1 MLGYLAL
8 FASLASATTLY
19 ATHYS
24 GSVYTLNLS
33 QRNGNYK
40 LSLAAANITCGGMPS
55 WLTLDCSSSAP
66 YCTGRT
72 LYCSD
77 ETGDATTNGTLTS
90 YAVGRDG
97 SLTQLAKVVDVGGG
111 VHSVVYEG
119 DDGAKYL
126 AVAHYTGS
134 AVSTFAL
141 PIQPGDEPLQI
152 LRYQTPP
159 GPLPQQDSSHPHEI
173 ILDPTGSFI
182 LVPDLGADV
191 VRVYAIDKQSGQ
203 LNTCPS
209 LSYTPGSGPRHG
221 LFWSSRHSHR
231 DDPRILNNAGK
242 EAPVTMLYT
251 VSELSRHF
259 HAFAVSYL
267 PSGCLGFRETQ
278 DFVPYPGGEI
288 PQGASLAELQQAGS
302 NLYASIRSDHA
313 FSGNDSLA
321 TLSRSKNGTVTF
333 QELTSA
339 HGLVPRTFVINKAG
353 TLVAIGDQ
361 STSNVAIV
369 SRDPASGKLGDLV
382 ANIQVGEP
390 GKPGT
395 STGLSSVIWAE

>member
-1 MLGYLAL
+1 MLGYLPL
-8 FASLASATTLY
+8 FASLASAATLY

-24 GSVYTLNLS
+24 GSVYTLSLTH
-33 QRNGNYK
+33 RNGKYD
-40 LSLAAANITCGGMPS
+40 LSLASDMTTCGGMPS
-55 WLTLDCSSSAP
+55 WLTLDCDTSTL

-90 YAVGRDG
+90 YTVGKDG

-119 DDGAKYL
+119 DDGAKYI
-126 AVAHYTGS
+126 AIAHYSGS

-141 PIQPGDEPLQI
+141 PIEDGDEPLQI

-159 GPLPQQDSSHPHEI
+159 GPLPQQDSSHPHQI

-182 LVPDLGADV
+182 LIPDLGTDQ

-209 LSYTPGSGPRHG
+209 LNYTPGSGPRHG
-221 LFWSSRHSHR
+221 LFWSSHHSHR
-231 DDPRILNNAGK
+231 DGLRIQKNAAK
-242 EAPVTMLYT
+242 TAPQTMLYT

-278 DFVPYPGGEI
+278 DFVPYPGGATPE
-288 PQGASLAELQQAGS
+288 GASLAELQQAGS

-321 TLSRSKNGTVTF
+321 TLTRSQNGTVTF
-333 QELTSA
+333 QELTSS

-369 SRDPASGKLGDLV
+369 ARDPASGKLGDLV

>member
-1 MLGYLAL
+1 MLGSLSL
-8 FASLASATTLY
+8 FASLASAATLY

-24 GSVYTLNLS
+24 GSVYTLALDH
-33 QRNGNYK
+33 RNGNYN
-40 LSLAAANITCGGMPS
+40 LSLASAMTTCGGMPS
-55 WLTLDCSSSAP
+55 WLTLDPS
-66 YCTGRT
+66 TRT

-77 ETGDATTNGTLTS
+77 ETGDATTNGTLSS
-90 YAVGRDG
+90 YAVAGDG
-97 SLTQLAKVVDVGGG
+97 SLTQLAKVVDIGGG

-119 DDGAKYL
+119 DHGAKYL
-126 AVAHYTGS
+126 AIAHYSGS

-141 PIQPGDEPLQI
+141 PLESEDEPLQV
-152 LRYQTPP
+152 LRYKTPP
-159 GPLPQQDSSHPHEI
+159 GPDPQQDSSHPHQI

-182 LVPDLGADV
+182 LVPDLGADE
-191 VRVYAIDKQSGQ
+191 VRVYAIDKPSGQ

-209 LSYTPGSGPRHG
+209 LNYTAGSGPRHG
-221 LFWSSRHSHR
+221 LFWSSHQPHRHGLRVQNSAAKR
-231 DDPRILNNAGK
+231 
-242 EAPVTMLYT
+242 APQTMLYT
-251 VSELSRHF
+251 VSELGHHF
-259 HAFAVSYL
+259 NAFAVSYL

-278 DFVPYPGGEI
+278 AFVPYPGGEL
-288 PQGASLAELQQAGS
+288 PEGATLAELQHAGS

-321 TLSRSKNGTVTF
+321 TLTRSTNGTVSF

-339 HGLVPRTFVINKAG
+339 HGIVPRTFVINKAG

-361 STSNVAIV
+361 SSSNIAVGL
-369 SRDPASGKLGDLV
+369 RDPASGKLGGQV

-395 STGLSSVIWAE
+395 STGLSRVIWAE

>member
-1 MLGYLAL
+1 MLGYLPL
-8 FASLASATTLY
+8 FATLASAATLY

-24 GSVYTLNLS
+24 GSVYTLTLGH
-33 QRNGNYK
+33 RNGKYD
-40 LSLAAANITCGGMPS
+40 LSLASARTTCGGMPS
-55 WLTLDCSSSAP
+55 WLTLDGETS
-66 YCTGRT
+66 T

-77 ETGDATTNGTLTS
+77 ETGDATTNGTLS
-90 YAVGRDG
+90 AYAVAQDG

-119 DDGAKYL
+119 DHDAKYL
-126 AVAHYTGS
+126 AIAHYSGS

-141 PIQPGDEPLQI
+141 PIKPGDEPLQI

-159 GPLPQQDSSHPHEI
+159 GPRPEQDSSHPHQI

-182 LVPDLGADV
+182 LIPDLGADL

-209 LSYTPGSGPRHG
+209 LNYTPGSGPRHG

-231 DDPRILNNAGK
+231 DGLRNQKKAAKNAP
-242 EAPVTMLYT
+242 ATMLYT

-278 DFVPYPGGEI
+278 DSVPYPGGEI
-288 PQGASLAELQQAGS
+288 PEGASLAELQQAGS

-321 TLSRSKNGTVTF
+321 TLTRSKNGTVTF

-339 HGLVPRTFVINKAG
+339 HGLVPRTFVSNKAG

-361 STSNVAIV
+361 SSSNVAIV

-382 ANIQVGEP
+382 ANIRVGEP
-390 GKPGT
+390 GEPGT